1 MAALLLF
8 LFYRSILKK
17 YKFIFF
23 DSVNRRAGQAV

>member
-17 YKFIFF
+17 YKFIFY
-23 DSVNRRAGQAV
+23 SVNRRAGQAV